1 MTISTGEPLRKPFG
15 RWKYRPRELTSRD
28 SVAASPT
35 TLSSVQRTVSGS
47 RMRNRRVARRS
58 FKATGNYLPKYPC
71 RVGPARLRT
80 NSSKASIMEDQIG
93 TEVLVLRGLT
103 YRKIRCYSESPIL
116 TPLAEFCGMRAKYQ
130 PA

>member
-1 MTISTGEPLRKPFG
+1 MTISTGAPLLNPLGKG
-15 RWKYRPRELTSRD
+15 KYRPRELTSRD

-58 FKATGNYLPKYPC
+58 FKATGHYLPEYAS

-80 NSSKASIMEDQIG
+80 NRAKASIMEHQFG
-93 TEVLVLRGLT
+93 TEVLVLPRLT
-103 YRKIRCYSESPIL
+103 YRKLRY
-116 TPLAEFCGMRAKYQ
+116 
-130 PA
+130 